1 MTEVNKRQSIKINYS
16 SELSEHGNI
25 YTADVLS

>member
-1 MTEVNKRQSIKINYS
+1 MVTLCNA
-16 SELSEHGNI
+16 I